1 MSTLREILEVVPS
14 VAMNMGG
21 FKVRQPLPHPRI
33 NNIDPF
39 LLLHHAGPTVI
50 PAGSH
55 PRELGVPPHPH
66 RGFEPVTFVYKGGV
80 HHRDSRGNDSVILD
94 GGVQWMTAG
103 MGITHSERPPK
114 KLADEG
120 GEQEIIQLWI
130 NLPAAKKMVQPRYI
144 GLSREE
150 IPVID
155 SGNGAIVQIV
165 AGEVN
170 GIRGPVP
177 TFSALVALNGA
188 FGEGSSITLD
198 VPDGQSGLVYVLDG
212 ALSLNGQRVDGRQ
225 MAELGTSGFLQV
237 EALEVTRALILTGK
251 PIGEPVV
258 KSGPFVMNTQTQ
270 VMEAMR
276 DAQMGKMG
284 ILIEEF
290 H

>member
-1 MSTLREILEVVPS
+1 
-14 VAMNMGG
+14 MNMGG

-39 LLLHHAGPTVI
+39 LLLHHAGPTAI

-55 PRELGVPPHPH
+55 VREHGVPPHPH

-114 KLADEG
+114 ELAEKG
-120 GEQEIIQLWI
+120 GDQEIIQLWI
-130 NLPAAKKMVQPRYI
+130 NLPAEHKMVQPRYI
-144 GLSREE
+144 GLSRED

-155 SGNGAIVQIV
+155 SGSGAIVQVV

-170 GIRGPVP
+170 GARGPVP
-177 TFSALVALNGA
+177 TFSPLVALNGA
-188 FGEGSSITLD
+188 FGEGSSVTLD
-198 VPDGQSGLVYVLDG
+198 LPEGQSGLVYVLDG
-212 ALSLNGQRVDGRQ
+212 ALSVNGQRVDGRQ
-225 MAELGTSGFLQV
+225 MAELGTSGSLQI
-237 EALEVTRALILTGK
+237 EAIEPARALILTGE

-290 H
+290 D